1 MKKLIFLLPL
11 IVCIFFECKKD
22 TTIIVP
28 PIEQLPSGATVMKS
42 SPQRSGDVTKGF
54 QYLTEGDFLNSGIP
68 FATFKAVFG
77 TSNPDDLGR
86 TGDNKGIAY
95 NYTVSTTTEGVK
107 VVSQNCFSCH
117 ATKINGKLVL
127 GVGNNMSD
135 NSQDQT
141 VTLNQLEAVIK
152 LQFGGTASPEWKA
165 YETYGKALRAIAPGV
180 ITQTLGANPADKIF
194 AALSAHRNA
203 TDLSWINTPQYSV
216 PNEVIHTDVPAWWL
230 MKKKN
235 VLYYN
240 GLGQGDYARLVMASS
255 LLTMKDSTDAAK
267 IDNRFADVISY
278 MKTIEAPKYPFATD
292 ANLIAAGKK
301 VFEENCAKCHGTYG
315 SNVTY
320 PNYLI
325 DLQAIKTDATLAT
338 LYKAYP
344 DYNTWYNKSWFNKGK
359 YAAQLNPQNGY
370 IAPPLDGVWATAP
383 YLHNG
388 SVPTIED
395 LLNSTQRPAIWRYT
409 KTDNSDYDEAK
420 IGWKYTVVP
429 KKADLQTFDTSLKG
443 YSNTGHYYGD
453 SLTKEERK
461 AILEY
466 LKTL

>member
-1 MKKLIFLLPL
+1 MKKLLFLIPL
-11 IVCIFFECKKD
+11 VVCIFIECKKD
-22 TTIIVP
+22 CNIVAP
-28 PIEQLPSGATVMKS
+28 PDQLPSGASFMQP
-42 SPQRSGDVTKGF
+42 SPQRSGNVTKGF

-68 FATFKAVFG
+68 FNSFKLAFG
-77 TSNPDDLGR
+77 NSNPDDLGR

-95 NYTVSTTTEGVK
+95 NYTVSTTVQGVK
-107 VVSQNCFSCH
+107 IVSQNCFSCH

-127 GVGNNMSD
+127 GVGNNLSD

-141 VTLNQLEAVIK
+141 ATLNQLETLIK
-152 LQFGGTASPEWKA
+152 LQYGGTNSPEWKA

-203 TDLSWINTPQYSV
+203 TDLSWIDAAQYNV
-216 PNEVIHTDVPAWWL
+216 PKEVVHTDVPAWWL

-255 LLTMKDSTDAAK
+255 LLTVKDSTEAAK
-267 IDNRFADVISY
+267 IDSRFADVISY
-278 MKTIEAPKYPFATD
+278 MKTIEAPKYPFSTD
-292 ANLIAAGKK
+292 ANLVATGKK
-301 VFEENCAKCHGTYG
+301 VFENNCAKCHGTYG
-315 SNVTY
+315 STPTY

-325 DLQAIKTDATLAT
+325 DLQSIKTDATLAN
-338 LYKAYP
+338 LYKTYP
-344 DYNTWYNKSWFNKGK
+344 EYNTWYNKSWFNKGK

-388 SVPTIED
+388 SVPSIED
-395 LLNSTQRPAIWRYT
+395 LLNSTQRPAVWRYT
-409 KTDNSDYDEAK
+409 KTDNTDYDETK
-420 IGWKYTVVP
+420 MGWKYTAAT
-429 KKADLQTFDTSLKG
+429 KKADLQTYDTSLLG
-443 YSNTGHYYGD
+443 YSNSGHYYGD
-453 SLTKEERK
+453 SLTNEERK
-461 AILEY
+461 AVLEY